1 MSGES
6 NATNNARAD
15 RLNEM
20 KMGCGCGACSWAG
33 DSRGVQCMACTV
45 KNPSEEGRWVT
56 GLSDAEFDDL
66 MENWERLRARG
77 WTLPEI
83 AWNKY
88 FVLADCPECHATIE
102 QCAECGSRTLD
113 GEQACLGCDAAL
125 RCDECGYRPWLC
137 RVCGEGMKPHTGKSS
152 CGGPMCEECVAKGR
166 PAPECV
172 CGECVCDRRDC
183 APPGE
188 TEGTVLDNEARIER
202 AEEGLERALCGTGDV
217 AVVRRILLEYC
228 KLEDMLRAG
237 CGPVAELET
246 ALANSWALSE
256 EHADLVF
263 EADRNA
269 GKRWWCFLPL
279 GNGYGYGTEEDAK
292 RYAEARG
299 LRIAHQSPYL
309 AQPDIEADGFNIAE
323 RLQVDEKT
331 HCGEC
336 QCGECDGI
344 ECEGPP
350 DDTHG
355 GSDNRTRS
363 A

>member
-20 KMGCGCGACSWAG
+20 KMGCGCGACSWAE
-33 DSRGVQCMACTV
+33 DSRGVQCIACTV
-45 KNPSEEGRWVT
+45 ENPSEEGRWVT
-56 GLSDAEFDDL
+56 GLSDEDFDDL

-77 WTLPEI
+77 GTLPEI
-83 AWNKY
+83 AWNKR
-88 FVLADCPECHATIE
+88 FMLADCSECHAIIM
-102 QCAECGSRTLD
+102 QCAECRSRTFD
-113 GEQACLGCDAAL
+113 GEQACLGCEAAL

-172 CGECVCDRRDC
+172 CGECGGERRAC
-183 APPGE
+183 VPPGE
-188 TEGTVLDNEARIER
+188 TDDNVLNDEARIER
-202 AEEGLERALCGTGDV
+202 AQEAREGLEKALCRTGDV

-246 ALANSWALSE
+246 TLANSWALSE
-256 EHADLVF
+256 GLADLVF

-269 GKRWWCFLPL
+269 GKRWWWFLPI

-292 RYAEARG
+292 RYSEARG
-299 LRIAHQSPYL
+299 LSIAPRPPCL
-309 AQPDIEADGFNIAE
+309 AQSDIEDDGFNIAE

-336 QCGECDGI
+336 DGRR
-344 ECEGPP
+344 CAGCAAR
-350 DDTHG
+350 G
-355 GSDNRTRS
+355 
-363 A
+363 

>member
-6 NATNNARAD
+6 NATNSARAD

-20 KMGCGCGACSWAG
+20 KMECGCGACSWAG
-33 DSRGVQCMACTV
+33 DSRG
-45 KNPSEEGRWVT
+45 G
-56 GLSDAEFDDL
+56 
-66 MENWERLRARG
+66 ERRA
-77 WTLPEI
+77 
-83 AWNKY
+83 
-88 FVLADCPECHATIE
+88 
-102 QCAECGSRTLD
+102 
-113 GEQACLGCDAAL
+113 
-125 RCDECGYRPWLC
+125 
-137 RVCGEGMKPHTGKSS
+137 
-152 CGGPMCEECVAKGR
+152 
-166 PAPECV
+166 
-172 CGECVCDRRDC
+172 C

-188 TEGTVLDNEARIER
+188 TEGAMLDDEARIER
-202 AEEGLERALCGTGDV
+202 AQDGLERALCGTGDV

-256 EHADLVF
+256 GHADLVF

-279 GNGYGYGTEEDAK
+279 DNGYGYGTEKDAK

-299 LRIAHQSPYL
+299 LSIAYQLPCL
-309 AQPDIEADGFNIAE
+309 AQPDIEADGFDIAE
-323 RLQVDEKT
+323 RLRVDETELVRPECAHGGEREPKRMT
-331 HCGEC
+331 CRSCGDRVNAGRFWRLTCGGPVCAACAEAGRLPEC

-344 ECEGPP
+344 ECDGPP

-355 GSDNRTRS
+355 GSGNRTRGD
-363 A
+363 